1 MSIPEGLALQRDVI
15 TPEKEAEIIT
25 WLDTRQWSMELARRT
40 QHYGYGYD
48 YRRKNL
54 TPGPALV
61 GPVLD
66 VAQIIER
73 AGLMRPVQCIV
84 NEYTRNQGITAHID
98 NTNFGP
104 AVIGLSISGDGV
116 MVFQRGTE
124 RFECFLPRRSIVMLS
139 GPARY
144 EWTHSIEKKVTYID
158 DHGMKIT
165 KPQDYRRIS
174 LTYRELAATQ

>member
-15 TPEKEAEIIT
+15 TPEKETEIIA
-25 WLDTRQWSMELARRT
+25 WLDVHPWSTELARRT

-54 TPGPALV
+54 TPGPALE
-61 GPVLD
+61 GPILE

-73 AGLMRPVQCIV
+73 AGLMHPVQCIV
-84 NEYTRNQGITAHID
+84 NEYTRSQGITAHID

-104 AVIGLSISGDGV
+104 VVIGLSISGDGV
-116 MVFQRGTE
+116 MVFQRGAE
-124 RFECFLPRRSIVMLS
+124 RVECFLPRRSIVMLS

-158 DHGMKIT
+158 DHGIKIT
-165 KPQDYRRIS
+165 KPQDYRRVS
-174 LTYRELAATQ
+174 LTYRELA